1 MKLCD
6 RCRVSGCCLNY
17 LGEACKR
24 ARKRECPDV
33 VFTNADRIRE
43 MSDEELAN
51 FISRIEIGDFSP
63 LVYGKTFCDMCQGQ
77 YECDDCRLWWLR
89 QPAEK
94 LCDERKEKV

>member
-33 VFTNADRIRE
+33 VFSNADRIRA
-43 MSDEELAN
+43 MSDEELAA
-51 FISRIEIGDFSP
+51 FLCDFRS
-63 LVYGKTFCDMCQGQ
+63 CDSSEHPCNGCKAEPHCYAGHNGMI
-77 YECDDCRLWWLR
+77 DWLR
-89 QPAEK
+89 QPAEE
-94 LCDERKEKV
+94 D